1 MRITTWKRLP
11 SDRILIDDSILH
23 ELPARSDKHGNVG
36 AKISALMLY
45 IAIGLCAEEEEEGES
60 SRFLRASPTYDELQN
75 LTGLSRP
82 LISTALSVLEGLQ
95 LIERKQKGRSV
106 VYQLTGYNYGKGWC
120 KVPCRAL
127 SKRVGER
134 VQIEPFLHF
143 SKRARV
149 ELHALKM
156 FLYLLAIRNNNSAES
171 EVSYDTIAKRTGIPR
186 KDIRKAGTFLFSSGL
201 LSNIKKSGYQ
211 DSGES
216 EHEGGAN
223 KYYVT
228 GFKDLL
234 IR

>member
-11 SDRILIDDSILH
+11 SDRILMDDSILH
-23 ELPARSDKHGNVG
+23 ELPARPDKHGNVG

-45 IAIGLCAEEEEEGES
+45 IAIGLCAEEEEGDS

-82 LISTALSVLEGLQ
+82 LISTALGVLEGLQ
-95 LIERKQKGRSV
+95 LIEREQKGRSV

-143 SKRARV
+143 SKRARM

-156 FLYLLAIRNNNSAES
+156 FLYLLAIRDNNSAES
-171 EVSYDTIAKRTGIPR
+171 EVSFDTISKRTGIPR
-186 KDIRKAGTFLFSSGL
+186 KDIRKAGSFLLSSGL
-201 LSNIKKSGYQ
+201 LSNIKRSGYQ
-211 DSGES
+211 DSSES

-223 KYYVT
+223 KYYAT